1 MKVRFVFPLAVLLVT
16 GSACGGSS
24 SSSDVTLGKNAVST
38 SLAPESNS
46 NFCKIAASTMGVLE
60 SASSVMGDS
69 DEDPEQFWKSALT
82 LAMKMLED
90 APKEIRDE
98 AGNLQKG
105 IAGYAAIFAKYD
117 YDMMSMAVDPEAT
130 AAIEALDAG
139 GKMTA
144 ASDAVD
150 KYLEESC
157 GIPQES

>member
-1 MKVRFVFPLAVLLVT
+1 MKSRFVFPLALLLVA

-24 SSSDVTLGKNAVST
+24 SSSDVTLGEQAVAT

-46 NFCKIAASTMGVLE
+46 NFCKNAASAMGVLE
-60 SASSVMGDS
+60 SAFADENSE
-69 DEDPEQFWKSALT
+69 EDPEQFWKSALT
-82 LAMKMLED
+82 LAMKMFED
-90 APKEIRDE
+90 APNEIRDDAE
-98 AGNLQKG
+98 KLQKG
-105 IAGYAAIFAKYD
+105 IAGYAAVFAKYD
-117 YDMMSMAVDPEAT
+117 YDMMAIALDPEGL
-130 AAIEALDAG
+130 AAIESLDAG

>member
-1 MKVRFVFPLAVLLVT
+1 MKIRCVFTLAVLLVA

-24 SSSDVTLGKNAVST
+24 SSSDAAMGDKAVST

-46 NFCKIAASTMGVLE
+46 DFCKNAASAMGVLE
-60 SASSVMGDS
+60 SAFADENG

-90 APKEIRDE
+90 APNEIRDE
-98 AGNLQKG
+98 AENLQKG
-105 IAGYAAIFAKYD
+105 IAGYAAVFEKYD
-117 YDMMSMAVDPEAT
+117 YDMMAIALDPEAT
-130 AAIEALDAG
+130 AAIEGLDAG

-150 KYLEESC
+150 KYLEQSC
-157 GIPQES
+157 GIPQDS

>member
-46 NFCKIAASTMGVLE
+46 NFCKNAASTMGMLE
-60 SASSVMGDS
+60 SAFANENS